1 MTQSNDPHSTAG
13 AGLVLCCPYCGG
25 ERNATISSKDYVCSG
40 QRRWDYNRCGDC
52 GAFWLTTVPIDL
64 SPWYSGDYYT
74 HSPAVLRG
82 RIRPIVVKAAL
93 AAGYGFPAG
102 GMARCLSKILRFIPI
117 DTGASRFLRHIE
129 NGRVLD
135 VGCGSGDF
143 LALLQSHGWEV
154 HGIDPDPVAVR
165 LCTSRGISAT
175 QSDAESA
182 TLPHNHFDAITLH
195 HSLEHMRNLE
205 AVITRLACA
214 LKPTGTLVII
224 TPNADGFPARHFGPY
239 WRSLDPPRHTALA
252 TPRALRIALRRAGL
266 KVDIRTTSRNAGW
279 VCRASLALKCGASLG
294 FQPSR
299 WAVLRLTLMSK
310 IAAVF
315 DPARGE
321 EMICIARKAH
331 FGCRI
336 QETTDLRVN
345 IGE

>member
-1 MTQSNDPHSTAG
+1 
-13 AGLVLCCPYCGG
+13 
-25 ERNATISSKDYVCSG
+25 
-40 QRRWDYNRCGDC
+40 
-52 GAFWLTTVPIDL
+52 
-64 SPWYSGDYYT
+64 
-74 HSPAVLRG
+74 
-82 RIRPIVVKAAL
+82 
-93 AAGYGFPAG
+93 
-102 GMARCLSKILRFIPI
+102 MARWLSKILWFIPI
-117 DTGASRFLRHIE
+117 DSGASRFLKHIE

-154 HGIDPDPVAVR
+154 HGIDPDPAAVR

-182 TLPHNHFDAITLH
+182 TLPDNYFDAITLH
-195 HSLEHMRNLE
+195 HSLEHMRNPG

-214 LKPTGTLVII
+214 LKPAGTLVVI

-252 TPRALRIALRRAGL
+252 TPRALKFVLQRAGL

-279 VCRASLALKCGASLG
+279 VCRASLALKYGASLG

-299 WAVLRLTLMSK
+299 WAVLGLTLVSK

-315 DPARGE
+315 DPPRGE
-321 EMICIARKAH
+321 EIICIARRGHVGSRVEGTA
-331 FGCRI
+331 
-336 QETTDLRVN
+336 DLRTN
-345 IGE
+345 IRE